1 VCCVLF
7 ATSTAPKDIPVQ
19 ADFPSAL
26 LPFGWST
33 LLEQV
38 LEQLAQ
44 QGVAIV
50 DLVVSARPED
60 FRALLGNGE
69 RWGLQLRW
77 HLAKDAST
85 PYGIVRSFGWHAEQ
99 RVLIGHADRM
109 VPDTVLAAAI
119 AQDLM
124 VGHTLET
131 DVLQWTGWGS
141 TTAGAL
147 REQVLHCDALAL
159 GQRLCGLAKRI
170 NPIALADLRHITC
183 AEDLLALQQQ
193 AMAAQSM
200 VRLPAT
206 WIQTDWGAHSPD
218 AVIQAGAQMQG
229 PCLVGPGCFV
239 AAGATVGA
247 GTVLTQDVLIS
258 SGASVRHSLVLPRT
272 FVGQEIALE
281 QTIVSA
287 GRVQHL
293 RWGVR
298 TVLPS
303 TDGLL
308 LDLSPNPRN
317 SVPWL
322 SRATAVLLCV
332 ALAPWALVDGLVRR
346 LRALPQRWQACAI
359 ALGHDAD
366 SGVLRLRN
374 LRVAIPNQ
382 HGVGLFIAQ
391 YGAWLDVAQGRRCW
405 FGARARSQSQWYAL
419 GRDWQLLLAN
429 TPVGCIHAPA
439 WSQSQ
444 EDRQEAEA
452 AADVFFAVTQSMPT
466 RLRIFGLALRKL
478 FKK

>member
-1 VCCVLF
+1 LPENPVPVTPVAPASTTQNACAVCCVLF

-200 VRLPAT
+200 ARLPAT

-298 TVLPS
+298 IVLPS

-308 LDLSPNPRN
+308 LDL
-317 SVPWL
+317 
-322 SRATAVLLCV
+322 
-332 ALAPWALVDGLVRR
+332 
-346 LRALPQRWQACAI
+346 
-359 ALGHDAD
+359 
-366 SGVLRLRN
+366 
-374 LRVAIPNQ
+374 
-382 HGVGLFIAQ
+382 
-391 YGAWLDVAQGRRCW
+391 
-405 FGARARSQSQWYAL
+405 
-419 GRDWQLLLAN
+419 
-429 TPVGCIHAPA
+429 
-439 WSQSQ
+439 
-444 EDRQEAEA
+444 
-452 AADVFFAVTQSMPT
+452 
-466 RLRIFGLALRKL
+466 
-478 FKK
+478 